1 MTIYQVIPLI
11 VVQCLEENGDLES
24 TLEETLLESEV
35 IIYLAALFASSDFL
49 LPLSLLR

>member
-1 MTIYQVIPLI
+1 MPIYQVIPLI

-35 IIYLAALFASSDFL
+35 IIYLAALLVSSAFW
-49 LPLSLLR
+49 LSLLR